1 LANLEE
7 IEMSAMKR
15 QAGGGGLVPTKGA
28 AARKQAILTLLRS
41 EGFYSTLGLASKFSV
56 SEMTIRRDI
65 LDLELEGLVRRVH
78 GGATSINNSSLIPT
92 DFRERAKLNFLK
104 KVAIAQTAM
113 NYISRGDI
121 IAFDAGSTTLEIC
134 RILPKDLVISVV
146 THSLPAINELVN
158 YEKIKLYAIGGE
170 LHLPT
175 QSFSSLDS
183 AQLLSEFRVT
193 TLFLSAGSIRNGSVY
208 CATPYEAVI
217 KKAMINSAERV
228 VLVSDSTKFLSNA
241 MVKVCDLSKI
251 NTLITDDEI
260 LPEQVR
266 EFKQFRNL
274 ELIEV
279 NASLIGNEEKS

>member
-217 KKAMINSAERV
+217 KKALIDSAERV

-241 MVKVCDLSKI
+241 MVKVCDLSRI

-266 EFKQFRNL
+266 EFKQFQNL

>member
-1 LANLEE
+1 
-7 IEMSAMKR
+7 MSAMKR

-41 EGFYSTLGLASKFSV
+41 EGFYSTLGLASKFTV

-78 GGATSINNSSLIPT
+78 GGATSINNSSLVPT
-92 DFRERAKLNFLK
+92 DFRERTKLNFLK
-104 KVAIAQTAM
+104 KVAIAQTAI

-121 IAFDAGSTTLEIC
+121 VAFDAGSTTLEIC

-158 YEKIKLYAIGGE
+158 HEKIKVYAIGGE

-183 AQLLSEFRVT
+183 AQLLSEFRFT
-193 TLFLSAGSIRNGSVY
+193 TLFLSAGSVRDGSVF
-208 CATPYEAVI
+208 CATPYEAAM
-217 KKAMINSAERV
+217 KKAMIDSAERV
-228 VLVSDSTKFLSNA
+228 VLVSDSTKFSSNA
-241 MVKVCDLSKI
+241 MVKVCDLSRI
-251 NTLITDDEI
+251 DTLITDEGVS
-260 LPEQVR
+260 PERVR

-279 NASLIGNEEKS
+279 NVSLIGNEENS

>member
-1 LANLEE
+1 
-7 IEMSAMKR
+7 MSAMKR

-121 IAFDAGSTTLEIC
+121 IAVDAGSTTLEIC

-193 TLFLSAGSIRNGSVY
+193 TLFLSAGSIRNGSIY

-217 KKAMINSAERV
+217 KKAMIDSAERV

-241 MVKVCDLSKI
+241 MVKVCDLSRI

-274 ELIEV
+274 ELIKV

>member
-1 LANLEE
+1 LANLAAT
-7 IEMSAMKR
+7 EMSAMKR
-15 QAGGGGLVPTKGA
+15 QAGGGGLVPTNGA

-78 GGATSINNSSLIPT
+78 GGATSINNASLVPT
-92 DFRERAKLNFLK
+92 DFRERTKLNFLK

-121 IAFDAGSTTLEIC
+121 VAFDAGSTTLEIC

-158 YEKIKLYAIGGE
+158 HEKIKVYAIGGE

-183 AQLLSEFRVT
+183 AQLLSEFRFT
-193 TLFLSAGSIRNGSVY
+193 TLFLSAGSVRDGSVF
-208 CATPYEAVI
+208 CATPYEAAM
-217 KKAMINSAERV
+217 KKAMIDSAERV
-228 VLVSDSTKFLSNA
+228 VLVSDSTKFSSNS
-241 MVKVCDLSKI
+241 MVKVCDLSRI
-251 NTLITDDEI
+251 DTLITDDGVP
-260 LPEQVR
+260 PERVR

-279 NASLIGNEEKS
+279 NVSLIGNEEKS

>member
-217 KKAMINSAERV
+217 KKAMIDSAERV

-241 MVKVCDLSKI
+241 MVKVCDLSRI

-266 EFKQFRNL
+266 EFKQFQNL